1 MTGKTKILLLSD
13 DIIGKNMAGPG
24 IRVWEMAISLSKEK
38 DFEVGIACPDFSQI
52 NNKDLPQLTFF
63 KYSLH
68 KENKLINFASQ
79 FNVFILSGYILDKF
93 PQLKNLNK
101 FIIADLYIPF
111 ILENLFVHDSNKSK
125 LEDRQF
131 IHNRDLGVLLNL
143 LLNSHHFLC
152 ANKRQKDLYSGMLT
166 AINKINPYL
175 MRFDR
180 DLSKIFTVI
189 PFGIREEKKEKDA
202 KVLRGIFPDIS
213 ESDIILIWGG
223 VLSNWFD
230 PFILIEAME
239 EVIKVNPN
247 FKLFFMSTKHPNP
260 IVMKFPKAE
269 EAKKLASQKNL
280 LNKFI
285 FFNKNWIPYNER
297 HNYFLESDVG
307 ITTHLEHFET
317 QFSFRTRILDYIHFN
332 LPIICSKG
340 DFFEQYIQKNSIGI
354 TVTPSNRDELK
365 KAILSMG
372 EKKFRDK
379 FKKNIKKVE
388 KEFYWDNLLLPLKE
402 KLRNSQML
410 SELKKIKS
418 TEIYTGKET
427 EIKNRYSTNPVSHF
441 YQFYNIKRI
450 LPSGFKIWLKRLIYK
465 TKL

>member
-1 MTGKTKILLLSD
+1 MIGKTKILLLSD

-24 IRVWEMAISLSKEK
+24 IRVWEMAISLSKEN

-52 NNKDLPQLTFF
+52 DNKEHPQLIIF

-68 KENKLINFASQ
+68 KKEKLINFASR
-79 FNVFILSGYILDKF
+79 FDIFLLSGYILDKF
-93 PQLKNLNK
+93 PRLNNLNK
-101 FIIADLYIPF
+101 LIIADLYVPF
-111 ILENLFVHDSNKSK
+111 ILENLFVYDSKKFK
-125 LEDRQF
+125 LGDQQL
-131 IHNRDLGVLLNL
+131 IHNRDLRVLIKL
-143 LLNSHHFLC
+143 LLYSHHFLC
-152 ANKRQKDLYSGMLT
+152 AHDRQKYFYSGMLT
-166 AINKINPYL
+166 AINRINPYL
-175 MRFDR
+175 LKLDKN
-180 DLSKIFTVI
+180 LSKTFTVI
-189 PFGIREEKKEKDA
+189 PYGIQQKKTIKET
-202 KVLRGIFPDIS
+202 KVLRDVLPGIKK
-213 ESDIILIWGG
+213 SDVILIWGG
-223 VLSNWFD
+223 VISNWFD

-260 IVMKFPKAE
+260 LVMKFPKAE
-269 EAKKLASQKNL
+269 KAEKLAAQKKL

-285 FFNKNWIPYNER
+285 FFNKNWIPYEER
-297 HNYFLESDVG
+297 FNYFLESDVG
-307 ITTHLEHFET
+307 ITTHLAHFET

-379 FKKNIKKVE
+379 FKENIKKVE

-441 YQFYNIKRI
+441 YQFHNIKRI